1 MYWRNIWIGGMCG
14 QNQLNL
20 QYLQTISEGGQTKFI
35 IDIKP
40 FISDYFNYSNQSGE
54 IKVCSRSEM
63 SYMSL
68 QVKNL
73 NYKF

>member
-35 IDIKP
+35 IDIKNLS
-40 FISDYFNYSNQSGE
+40 SDYFNNSNQNIE
-54 IKVCSRSEM
+54 ART
-63 SYMSL
+63 L
-68 QVKNL
+68 
-73 NYKF
+73 